1 VERALE
7 ILKNH
12 TSVRKYTDKPI
23 DLETKSKII
32 ESACMAPTSS
42 HIQAYTIIEVV
53 DEEKR
58 RLLSEYAGGQK
69 WVVDAPLL
77 LLFCGDLHRARKY
90 FKAVNPDIYSN
101 TELFS
106 VAVIDTA
113 LAAQKALVTAQLMD
127 LGGVFIGGIRNKV
140 EEVSR
145 LFDLPNLVFPLFAL
159 CLGYPAESNGIK
171 PRLPKGVIHKL
182 DTYSDYDDEKLIKE
196 YDMDMKD
203 YYIERTEGKESD
215 TWTERSGVYLNQKP
229 RYNVGEHFRN
239 IGLLKK

>member
-1 VERALE
+1 MERALE

-12 TSVRKYTDKPI
+12 SSVRKYTDKPV
-23 DLETKSKII
+23 DMESKEKII
-32 ESACMAPTSS
+32 ESACMAPSSS

-53 DEEKR
+53 DLDKR

-77 LLFCGDLHRARKY
+77 LLFCGDLHRSRKY
-90 FKAVNPDIYSN
+90 FKVTNPDIYSN

-106 VAVIDTA
+106 VAVIDSA
-113 LAAQKALVTAQLMD
+113 LAAQKALVTAQLMG

-140 EEVSR
+140 EEVSQ
-145 LFDLPNLVFPLFAL
+145 LFNLPDLVFPLFAL
-159 CLGYPAESNGIK
+159 CLGYPAESNGKK
-171 PRLPKGVIHKL
+171 PRLPKGVVHKL
-182 DTYSDYDDEKLIKE
+182 DRYSEFEDEKLIKE
-196 YDMDMKD
+196 YDAVMKE
-203 YYIERTEGKESD
+203 YYIERTNGKESD
-215 TWTERSGVYLNQKP
+215 TWTERSGVYLDQKP